1 MHDDRESPVTPP
13 HAGLASERPSADTAA
28 SSAGLSRRDT
38 GFGLHADDG
47 WEDDP
52 LVGSDVGD
60 VRIEAV
66 IGQGGM
72 GRVYLGRQRAPSRP
86 VAVKTIRP
94 GPRSPGAVARFTR
107 EADVLGR
114 LGHPGIARIHSAGI
128 LDGPA
133 GPTPYFVMELIPDA
147 APLVR
152 FCEQRGL
159 SIHERLKLF
168 VDVCRAVGHGHAV
181 GVVHRDLK
189 PGNVLVGS
197 DGRPRVIDFGVAK
210 IAEDLDSAD
219 AMTETGQCVGTRQYM
234 SPEQFAGGP
243 FDPRSDVYSLGVI
256 LHELLTGRLPYDV
269 SRLSLVATARVVR
282 EARPAPL
289 AVREPTTGRSLAAI
303 AATCLAKSP
312 QQRYASASLLADDLE
327 RLLAGQSIAA
337 RRGGLLSFGRTA
349 GIAAAAAAALAMAA
363 WWASKPPSVPDR
375 GPAAAFHSISNGR
388 TEPLAWVA
396 LDFDSEINEL
406 SAKDFRLTR
415 DGEPIATDA
424 LTVTGKGRHWK
435 LAGLDAITA
444 AEGNYRLKLVG
455 SARGPVDAAGQRLAT
470 PAQVTWRMPP
480 YRRTELNLLDDRWR
494 QFVVSMIDVEAY
506 TEHVAGS
513 TRFIRPTVPG
523 REGSVVLR
531 FDAPFA
537 IQSASLMAGLA
548 IWTTGDPFPYDPGAR
563 AGLDVSP
570 DGETWTTLAQL
581 EAGRG
586 GFDHPVRDVTAVVA
600 GGTSV
605 WVRARLAAT
614 REWPGDGMIF
624 SQFLR
629 TDPAIAGPRLAITL
643 TGSHPPVIPSGDGP

>member
-1 MHDDRESPVTPP
+1 MPDDRESPVAPP
-13 HAGLASERPSADTAA
+13 HAGAASQPPGADTAA

-38 GFGLHADDG
+38 GFGLHAADE
-47 WEDDP
+47 WEADP

-86 VAVKTIRP
+86 VALKTIRP

-114 LGHPGIARIHSAGI
+114 LGHPGIARIHSAGM

-152 FCEQRGL
+152 FCEHRGL
-159 SIHERLKLF
+159 GIRERLMLF
-168 VDVCRAVGHGHAV
+168 ADVCRAVGHGHEV

-210 IAEDLDSAD
+210 IAEDLDSAT

-234 SPEQFAGGP
+234 SPEQFAGGHV
-243 FDPRSDVYSLGVI
+243 DPRSDVYSLGVI

-269 SRLSLVATARVVR
+269 SRLSLVETARVVR
-282 EARPAPL
+282 ETRPVPL
-289 AVREPTTGRSLAAI
+289 AVREPATGRSLAAI

-312 QQRYASASLLADDLE
+312 QQRYASADLLADDLE
-327 RLLAGQSIAA
+327 RLLAGQPIAA
-337 RRGGLLSFGRTA
+337 RPGGIGSVGRMA
-349 GIAAAAAAALAMAA
+349 GLATAAAALGMAA
-363 WWASKPPSVPDR
+363 WWAGAPPSVSSR
-375 GPAAAFHSISNGR
+375 GPTAAFHSISNGR
-388 TEPLAWVA
+388 TEPLAWAA
-396 LDFDSEINEL
+396 LDFDSEITEL
-406 SAKDFRLTR
+406 SARDFRLTR
-415 DGEPIATDA
+415 GGEPIATDA
-424 LTVTGKGRHWK
+424 LTVTGNGRSWK
-435 LAGLDAITA
+435 LSGLDAITA
-444 AEGNYRLKLVG
+444 AEGDYRLELVG
-455 SARGPVDAAGQRLAT
+455 SARGPIDAAGRRLAA
-470 PAQVTWRMPP
+470 PAQVAWRMPP
-480 YRRTELNLLDDRWR
+480 YRRTEFNLLDDRWR
-494 QFVVSMIDVEAY
+494 QFVVSMTDAEAY
-506 TEHVAGS
+506 TERVAGS

-548 IWTTGDPFPYDPGAR
+548 VWTTGDPFPYDPGAR

-586 GFDHPVRDVTAVVA
+586 GFDHPVRDITAFVA

-629 TDPAIAGPRLAITL
+629 TDPTIAGPRLAITL
-643 TGSHPPVIPSGDGP
+643 TGSHPPVIPSSDGR